1 MFRMVFLSHSL
12 SFFRDFHVTGKVCLR
27 EFTGDSLPAETVMLI
42 LKPVYERFRHFIQLI
57 QAEETRAEGG
67 ENKLILRN
75 FQ

>member
-1 MFRMVFLSHSL
+1 MVFLSCSL

-42 LKPVYERFRHFIQLI
+42 LKPVYEGFRHFIQLI

-67 ENKLILRN
+67 ENKLILRH